1 MNISGFQKEYMIY
14 MIKCNITHKV
24 YIGSTSNLTTRVS
37 VHLSSF
43 KQGVSTC
50 RSVLVLKNGN
60 YNISVLRDKIQ
71 TKEETKKAELNFI
84 DAYGDACINKN
95 RPILIDMAEYQKI
108 YQKKYRESH
117 KPQII
122 LTEIFV

>member
-14 MIKCNITHKV
+14 MIKCNITHKI

-60 YNISVLRDKIQ
+60 YKSPLAHYMKINNYAFDKNVKIGFKCHQ
-71 TKEETKKAELNFI
+71 KLKK
-84 DAYGDACINKN
+84 
-95 RPILIDMAEYQKI
+95 
-108 YQKKYRESH
+108 
-117 KPQII
+117 
-122 LTEIFV
+122 

>member
-1 MNISGFQKEYMIY
+1 MNISGFQKEYLIY
-14 MIKCNITHKV
+14 MIKCNITHKI

-50 RSVLVLKNGN
+50 SSVAVLKGDN
-60 YNISVLRDKIQ
+60 YNISVLRDKIK

-84 DAYGDACINKN
+84 DAYGDVAVNKN
-95 RPILIDMAEYQKI
+95 RPILIDMVEYQKI
-108 YQKKYRESH
+108 YQKNYRDSH

>member
-1 MNISGFQKEYMIY
+1 MNISGFQKEHIIY
-14 MIKCNITHKV
+14 MIKWNITNKI
-24 YIGSTSNLTTRVS
+24 YIGSTSNLTTRIS

-50 RSVLVLKNGN
+50 RSVLVLEKGN
-60 YNISVLRDKIQ
+60 YNISVLRDKIK

-84 DAYGDACINKN
+84 DAYGDMCINKN

-108 YQKKYRESH
+108 YQKNYRETH
-117 KPQII
+117 KNQII
-122 LTEIFV
+122 VA

>member
-14 MIKCNITHKV
+14 AIKCNITKKIYV
-24 YIGSTSNLTTRVS
+24 GSTSNLTSRIS

-43 KQGVSTC
+43 KQGVITC
-50 RSVLVLKNGN
+50 RSSLVLEGGN
-60 YNISVLRDKIQ
+60 YDITVLRDKIQ

-84 DAYGDACINKN
+84 GAYGDVAVNKN

-108 YQKKYRESH
+108 YQKNYRETH
-117 KPQII
+117 KIQIA
-122 LTEIFV
+122 VA